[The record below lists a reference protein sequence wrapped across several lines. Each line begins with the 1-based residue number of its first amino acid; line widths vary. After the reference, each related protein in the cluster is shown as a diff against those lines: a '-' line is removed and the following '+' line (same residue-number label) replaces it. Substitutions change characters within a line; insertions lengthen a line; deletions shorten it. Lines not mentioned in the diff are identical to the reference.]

1 METKAQTSQLW
12 WIYGKG
18 LLALQIFNF
27 SGVLHLFER
36 LFEIGWENNG
46 NGDITMPL
54 SLKTI
59 DSAD

>member
-1 METKAQTSQLW
+1 M
-12 WIYGKG
+12 GKG

-27 SGVLHLFER
+27 SDVLHLFER

>member
-1 METKAQTSQLW
+1 M
-12 WIYGKG
+12 GKG

-36 LFEIGWENNG
+36 LFEIGCENNG